1 MSGPP
6 PIALDDAAAYIS
18 ALTGSPSAPVTFQTF
33 SDRKPA
39 RAPAGWKDPLARVLH
54 GTLERHAPEL
64 VKLNAAG
71 AGIFLMVAEGD
82 GKGRAARNVQR
93 LRAVFTDDDQNTR
106 KPRALPSSF
115 SVESKAGDHN
125 YWMLHPGTPLEAFTQ
140 IQKRLAAYYG
150 TDPSVHDLP
159 RVMRVPGFL
168 HQKGEPFLVMFH
180 PGSFRTYSHEEILA
194 AHPVAD
200 TASAVT
206 ATADPEAVRRE
217 KLVGI
222 VRTKA
227 AGRDWT
233 EQHRHASATTTVTH
247 ARKLGLDEPA
257 IRGIVVD
264 FLVRA
269 GKTAAEGEALATWAM
284 REIVPEERQQP
295 ARDDDDGEKGQ
306 RESAAQVLIRIGEQN
321 AFLFHDEREAAHA
334 AIGPDGERRIV
345 AVKSDLFTKFLCGT
359 FYKQTGKGANGEAVS
374 TARNVLASK
383 ALFDGPRHVLHN
395 RFARHEG
402 ALWVDLADQR
412 RRAVKVTADGWTIE
426 TPPILFRSFK
436 RQAPLPEP
444 ADGGDLRDLLD
455 LVNVQSKEDGLL
467 LLTWTA
473 LAPLGDVPRP
483 ILDLHGPQG
492 AGKST
497 AAKMLRRLTDP
508 SAAGTN
514 HYSNKDEELALVFET
529 NAIPYFDNIT
539 HVSARQAELT
549 CQAVTG
555 GGFTK
560 RELYTDSDEV
570 LYDFRRAIILTGIN
584 VPSIAPDL
592 LDRFLMIGLERVR
605 REERATESALWR
617 AFDAAAPALF
627 GGLLSALSGAMRRHP
642 CIVNEDY
649 ELERMADWT
658 LWGLAVAEDLGATPD
673 AFLAAY
679 RKNVGRQTEEVL
691 EADPVARAVRELAQR
706 GGFSGTPTDLF
717 KLLRDRAGDEAKTD
731 AWPKRADGLGRRLN
745 VLRSTLADVGVSVTT
760 GRAATADRGRI
771 VTVSLTPH
779 MYPGMASN
787 ASDASK
793 APSGLDALDAL
804 DANLGHMYG
813 VNLDARGAA

>member
-1 MSGPP
+1 MTAGDR
-6 PIALDDAAAYIS
+6 IDCDDARAFIAAV
-18 ALTGSPSAPVTFQTF
+18 AGSPDAAVTFQTF
-33 SDRKPA
+33 TDRKPSPC
-39 RAPAGWKDPLARVLH
+39 PAEWKDPLKRVLH
-54 GTLERHAPEL
+54 GTFDKLKKDL
-64 VKLNAAG
+64 VNLNNQG
-71 AGIFLMVAEGD
+71 AGIFLMVNAGDRRGRRAE
-82 GKGRAARNVQR
+82 NVVSVT
-93 LRAVFTDDDQNTR
+93 AVFTDDDRNAR
-106 KPRALPSSF
+106 KPHALPPSF
-115 SVESKAGDHN
+115 SVESKAGPHT
-125 YWMLHPGTPLEAFTQ
+125 YWKLAPGVPLDAFTPA
-140 IQKRLAAYYG
+140 QKRLAAYYG
-150 TDPSVHDLP
+150 TDPSVNDLP
-159 RVMRVPGFL
+159 RVMRVPGFF
-168 HQKGEPFLVMFH
+168 HYKGEPFLVKFQ
-180 PGSFRTYSHEEILA
+180 PGSFRTYTHDEVLA
-194 AHPVAD
+194 AHPVAAVPPSA
-200 TASAVT
+200 TA
-206 ATADPEAVRRE
+206 ADPEAVRRE
-217 KLVGI
+217 KLIGI
-222 VRTKA
+222 VRAKA

-233 EQHRHASATTTVTH
+233 ETHRHASGKTTAAH
-247 ARKLGLDEPA
+247 ARKLGLDESA

-264 FLVRA
+264 FLVRS
-269 GKTAAEGEALATWAM
+269 GKSAAEGEDLAAWVM
-284 REIVPEERQQP
+284 REVRPEEP
-295 ARDDDDGEKGQ
+295 EHDDADEEKGQ

-321 AFLFHDEREAAHA
+321 SYLFHDERETAHA

-345 AVKSDLFTKFLCGT
+345 AVKSDIFTKFLCGR
-359 FYKQTGKGANGEAVS
+359 YYAQTSKGANGEAVS

-383 ALFDGPRHVLHN
+383 ALFDGPKHTLHN
-395 RFARHEG
+395 RFAWHEG
-402 ALWVDLADQR
+402 ALWIDLANEK

-426 TPPILFRSFK
+426 APPILFRSFK
-436 RQAPLPEP
+436 RQAALPQP
-444 ADGGDLRDLLD
+444 AEGGDLLDLLD
-455 LVNVQSKEDGLL
+455 LVNVQSAEDGLL
-467 LLTWTA
+467 LTTWAA
-473 LAPLGDVPRP
+473 LAPLAHVPRP

-492 AGKST
+492 AGKT
-497 AAKMLRRLTDP
+497 TVAKMLRRLTDP

-514 HYSNKDEELALVFET
+514 HYSTKDEELALVFET

-570 LYDFRRAIILTGIN
+570 LYDFRRAIIITGIN

-706 GGFSGTPTDLF
+706 GGFSGTPSDLF

-731 AWPKRADGLGRRLN
+731 GWPKRADVLSRRLN
-745 VLRSTLADVGVSVTT
+745 VLRSTLADAGVSVTT
-760 GRAATADRGRI
+760 GRTQTADRARI

-779 MYPGMASN
+779 MYPGNASN
-787 ASDASK
+787 ASNASR
-793 APSGLDALDAL
+793 PGGSLDALDAM
-804 DANLGHMYG
+804 DANLGHIYG
-813 VNLDARGAA
+813 VSQDARGAA